1 MSEPGQVGSL
11 AEPVEVAAGDEA
23 VPVDPAAV
31 DPTAEEV
38 ARVELAAE
46 EAACEEAACDDAPT
60 ADETA
65 MEADLAP
72 QTPELVLGVP
82 AAFFK

>member
-1 MSEPGQVGSL
+1 M

-23 VPVDPAAV
+23 VPV

-60 ADETA
+60 VDETA

>member
-1 MSEPGQVGSL
+1 M

-31 DPTAEEV
+31 DPTAEEA

-46 EAACEEAACDDAPT
+46 EAACDDAPT
-60 ADETA
+60 VDETA